1 METNTGYPNR
11 TQAPE
16 TEQNPDSLKTEAKQE
31 AEYLPTK
38 KAGTHIQTQ
47 KMLFYY
53 LLSGVVWWAIY
64 IIGRVEKAYIT
75 TAQGILN
82 VHSVSP
88 SRPHALLEKKILAKK
103 PIFLAPCRVYK

>member
-16 TEQNPDSLKTEAKQE
+16 TEQKLDSLKTEAKQS

-47 KMLFYY
+47 KMFFFI
-53 LLSGVVWWAIY
+53 IY
-64 IIGRVEKAYIT
+64 S
-75 TAQGILN
+75 LW
-82 VHSVSP
+82 
-88 SRPHALLEKKILAKK
+88 
-103 PIFLAPCRVYK
+103 